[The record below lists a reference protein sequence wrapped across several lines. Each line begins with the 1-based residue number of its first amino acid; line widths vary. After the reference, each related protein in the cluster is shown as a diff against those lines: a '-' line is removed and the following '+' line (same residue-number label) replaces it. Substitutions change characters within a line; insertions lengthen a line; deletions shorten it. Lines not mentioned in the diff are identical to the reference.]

1 MHEMKSRRIEKKEY
15 FFCENVVSCI
25 VSTIVFFVVTD
36 ERENEILLEAKLQ
49 KERFFCEKSAKIK
62 TLKKNLP

>member
-49 KERFFCEKSAKIK
+49 KERFF
-62 TLKKNLP
+62 L